1 MLGLQSCLS
10 TLTLRK
16 RPRLSFFKIMAR
28 TLTLDVSPPVHR
40 WMDTTL
46 QRDAFKK
53 TIPVLAARV
62 LASKTGSLLK
72 SDVMKKFL
80 MDLPKVRSVL
90 RDPHNDLERLVLL
103 NVSEDA
109 ALSSEV
115 RNFLQEQSAT
125 LVVHNL
131 DLTYDYWTADEIL
144 HSILPEELCK
154 GSPSGFAITGH
165 LAHMNLNKEYLPYKH
180 MIGQIVLD
188 KNPMITTVVNKLDS
202 IDTKYRFFKMELLA
216 GEPNYV
222 VEHHESNCR
231 FTFDFT
237 RVYWNSRLHTEHDRL
252 VQLFQ
257 PTDVIADVFAGVG
270 PFAIPAAK
278 KGCAVFANDLNPE
291 SARYLS
297 QNIVDNKVAS
307 LVRASCEDGR
317 DFIKKVIGRARDN
330 PFPAYTG
337 PKLSKMQEKEE
348 KRRLQLAKSSP
359 TAAPAPVD
367 QSTMENQSPRQ
378 TVSHFV
384 MNLPDSAIDF
394 LDAFRGVLSE
404 SANER
409 DLNGN
414 NANMPM
420 VHCHCFTRELQPDR
434 AEADIIQR
442 VESKLG
448 HQLDN
453 EVALH
458 MVRSVAPNKD
468 MYCISFR
475 LPRDVAFAR

>member
-1 MLGLQSCLS
+1 
-10 TLTLRK
+10 
-16 RPRLSFFKIMAR
+16 MAC

-40 WMDTTL
+40 WMNTTL
-46 QRDAFKK
+46 DRDAFKK

-62 LASKTGSLLK
+62 PASKTGSLLK
-72 SDVMKKFL
+72 SDVMKKSL

-90 RDPHNDLERLVLL
+90 RDPHDDLERLILL

-109 ALSSEV
+109 ALTTEV

-125 LVVHNL
+125 LVTHNL

-144 HSILPEELCK
+144 QSILPEELCK

-180 MIGQIVLD
+180 IIGQI
-188 KNPMITTVVNKLDS
+188 KNPMIQTVVNKLDS

-216 GEPNYV
+216 GEPNYI

-237 RVYWNSRLHTEHDRL
+237 HVYWNSRLHTEHDRL
-252 VQLFQ
+252 VQHFK

-297 QNIVDNKVAS
+297 KNIIDNKVAS

-317 DFIKKVIGRARDN
+317 DFIKKVVARAMEH

-348 KRRLQLAKSSP
+348 KRRLQLAKSSQP
-359 TAAPAPVD
+359 AALAPVD
-367 QSTMENQSPRQ
+367 QSPRQ
-378 TVSHFV
+378 AISHFV
-384 MNLPDSAIDF
+384 MNLPDSAIEF
-394 LDAFRGVLSE
+394 LDSFRGILLEGTS
-404 SANER
+404 ER
-409 DLNGN
+409 DLSGIY
-414 NANMPM
+414 ASMPM

-434 AEADIIQR
+434 AEADIRQR

-448 HQLDN
+448 HKLDA